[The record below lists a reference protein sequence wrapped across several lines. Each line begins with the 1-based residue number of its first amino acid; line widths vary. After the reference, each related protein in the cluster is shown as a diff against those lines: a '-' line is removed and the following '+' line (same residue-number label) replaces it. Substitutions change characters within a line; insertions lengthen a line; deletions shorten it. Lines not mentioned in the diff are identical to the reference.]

1 MKKEMRWLAS
11 IMSMMLLAMTMPL
24 CLTSCGDDDVD
35 NSGSSSMSDAEMLN
49 KMKNELKGYYYVAI
63 VDDAFNRNFNVD
75 LTSPGKIKIAH
86 EYTKAYCDEMEIDM
100 NHIYN
105 GVSGTLGIKFES
117 VDSKG
122 YRRYQVFCDQF
133 RIDRLKAVYNEKDGE
148 MWLDYG
154 TTTMTKCKEYKTT
167 DLPFVSSIKQIIGQ
181 WEDGGPEHLDLTPVN
196 GDYLWLS
203 NVSFIESGGHYK
215 SVAAG
220 SSIHVID
227 VSMGA
232 VTARDANKKFYYT
245 IVPIGD
251 NKIQFTI
258 NDQTP
263 TVYNRMSNYVTI
275 E

>member
-11 IMSMMLLAMTMPL
+11 IMSIMLLALTMPL
-24 CLTSCGDDDVD
+24 CLTSCGDDDDD
-35 NSGSSSMSDAEMLN
+35 NSGSSPMSDAEILN

-86 EYTKAYCDEMEIDM
+86 QYTKAYCDEMEIDM

-133 RIDRLKAVYNEKDGE
+133 RIDLLNAVYNEKDGE

-154 TTTMTKCKEYKTT
+154 TTTMTKCKEYNTT
-167 DLPFVSSIKQIIGQ
+167 DLPFVSSIKKVIGQ
-181 WEDGGPEHLDLTPVN
+181 WMGGGEYLDLTPVS
-196 GDYLWLS
+196 GDYLWLR
-203 NVSFIESGGHYK
+203 NITFIESSGHYY

-220 SSIHVID
+220 SNIHITG

-232 VTARDANKKFYYT
+232 IYGRDANNKHHFT
-245 IVPIGD
+245 IVPISD
-251 NKIQFTI
+251 DKIQFTI
-258 NDQTP
+258 NDHSPDIYT
-263 TVYNRMSNYVTI
+263 RLDNYVTI
-275 E
+275 EH